1 MFLKDISMIYKR
13 SLLSSS
19 ILSIITTIIL
29 SGCNDN
35 SSKNTIDDNAYF
47 DTTNPPPIAI
57 KLPSTNGPTATLN
70 NVGEVSEP
78 IQAKDGEAVVYYV
91 AKSGTTR
98 SNNFANY
105 SLHIWNNDQCD
116 RAASNM
122 VNGAWD
128 NSQNTPTGVD
138 NLGPYWKINLKGG
151 KSNCINF
158 IVRDDN
164 LSNLLGGNVQLDF
177 TQIPDRTAS
186 YIVGDTK
193 AKDSRE
199 QAFIAMSGIANAE
212 AHLVGTNTLVWNG
225 ASGAAQVRMY
235 VSLKGDIKPN
245 DNYQYTADYIVL
257 KPATLTGQQQARFP
271 YLAGQQAYT
280 IPNDVDMRAIVKA
293 ENIVLAVDKK
303 GTVLAGTKVQSAGA
317 LDQLFA
323 SKAQSEQLG
332 STITDN
338 GVQFKLWAPTAQN
351 IVLVLFNN
359 EKKELGRLQMDF
371 DPQSGVWSSITDK
384 AKDGTYYR
392 YLVNVFHPVSGN
404 VEQYQVT
411 DPYSLSLA
419 MNSKYSQVVNLND
432 PRLKPEGWDEL
443 ARPRDQSNPSSFV
456 IYEAHV
462 RDFSAHDQS
471 TKEAYRGKF
480 KAFTQ
485 ADSIPVNHLKKLS
498 NNGVTHLHLL
508 PIFDIA
514 TINEDPQQVANID
527 QPFSQ
532 LCKVNPNVASSLFSG
547 DCSRDLTIAEVLARE
562 QNGDNEKNPKVQM
575 LNRLISET
583 DSFNWGYDPFHYT
596 APEGSYAT
604 NAEGKTRIL
613 EMREMI
619 KAVKQDI
626 KMNVV
631 MDVVYNHTNSAGPV
645 SETSVLDKIVPWY
658 YNRLNPITGAVE
670 NSTCCSNTAP
680 EHAMMAKLIKD
691 SLVVWS
697 RDYKI
702 DAFRFDLMGHHPL
715 AQMEDALHAVQAVDP
730 QTYFY
735 GEGWNFGEVAN
746 DRLFI
751 QATQAHLAGTGIG
764 SFSDRLRD
772 AVRGGGPFDGGNA
785 LRENQGFGNGAY
797 VQPNK
802 ISTTSKATAFHAA
815 DLVRLGMA
823 GNLKAFQFENAQ
835 GQRIRGDQLDYNG
848 QHAGYAKDPTEIQNY
863 VSKHDNQ
870 TLWDN
875 QQYKIPYGVSA
886 SQRVRMQAVSLATA
900 LLGQGVPFTQM
911 GSEILRSKS
920 MQRDSYDSG
929 DWYNNVDFTL
939 QDNNWNKGLPR
950 KDKDGDNYNIIEQ
963 VIDGSGANAKP
974 NSKEIQ
980 QMLDYYLD
988 LTNLRQSYPLIT
1000 LGKGFE
1006 VINRVAFHNT
1016 GVDQKP
1022 GLIVMTINNGN
1033 GLEDI
1038 DSTLDAMA
1046 IVINASPESQSVDIG
1061 VTGFEPSEKYKSD
1074 LAKGTTVE
1082 GTVLTVPA
1090 WTPAVF
1096 VMPRGNVRSQ
1106 GLPVLQ

>member
-1 MFLKDISMIYKR
+1 MIYKR

-47 DTTNPPPIAI
+47 DTTNPPQIAI

-98 SNNFANY
+98 SNNFAN
-105 SLHIWNNDQCD
+105 
-116 RAASNM
+116 
-122 VNGAWD
+122 
-128 NSQNTPTGVD
+128 
-138 NLGPYWKINLKGG
+138 
-151 KSNCINF
+151 
-158 IVRDDN
+158 
-164 LSNLLGGNVQLDF
+164 
-177 TQIPDRTAS
+177 
-186 YIVGDTK
+186 DTK

-212 AHLVGTNTLVWNG
+212 AHLIGTNTLVWNG

-527 QPFSQ
+527 QPFST

-751 QATQAHLAGTGIG
+751 QATQTHLAGTGIG

-802 ISTTSKATAFHAA
+802 ISTTSKATAFHAV
-815 DLVRLGMA
+815 DLVRLGMS

-848 QHAGYAKDPTEIQNY
+848 QPAGYAKDPTEIQNY

-988 LTNLRQSYPLIT
+988 LTNLRQIYPLIT
-1000 LGKGFE
+1000 LGTGFE

-1033 GLEDI
+1033 GVEDI

-1074 LAKGTTVE
+1074 LAKGTTVD

-1096 VMPRGNVRSQ
+1096 VMPR
-1106 GLPVLQ
+1106 

>member
-1 MFLKDISMIYKR
+1 MIFKR
-13 SLLSSS
+13 SLLASS
-19 ILSIITTIIL
+19 ILSIISTLII
-29 SGCNDN
+29 SGCND
-35 SSKNTIDDNAYF
+35 SSSSTVVDDNAYF
-47 DTTNPPPIAI
+47 DTTNPPKIAI
-57 KLPSTNGPTATLN
+57 ELPPTNGPIATLN
-70 NVGEVSEP
+70 RVGEVSEP
-78 IQAKDGEAVVYYV
+78 IQAQDGEAVVYYV

-105 SLHIWNNDQCD
+105 SLHIWNNEQCD
-116 RAASNM
+116 RAANNM
-122 VNGAWD
+122 VNGSWD
-128 NSQNTPTGVD
+128 NTQNLPVGVD
-138 NLGPYWKINLKGG
+138 NLGPYWKINLKDGNT
-151 KSNCINF
+151 NCINF
-158 IVRDDN
+158 ILRDDK
-164 LSNLLGGNVQLDF
+164 LADPLGGDIRLDF

-186 YIVGDTK
+186 YIAGDTK
-193 AKDSRE
+193 AKNSRE
-199 QAFIAMSGIANAE
+199 EAFIVMSGVANAE
-212 AHLVGTNTLVWNG
+212 AHLIGQNTLVWNG
-225 ASGAAQVRMY
+225 ASGANQVRMY
-235 VSLKGDIKPN
+235 VSLKGGIQPN
-245 DNYQYTADYIVL
+245 ESYQYTADYLVL
-257 KPATLTGQQQARFP
+257 EPTELTAQQEIRFP

-280 IPNDVDMRAIVKA
+280 IPNDIDMRSIVKA
-293 ENIVLAVDKK
+293 ENIVIAVDKQ
-303 GTVLAGTKVQSAGA
+303 GTVLAGTKVQSAGV

-323 SKAQSEQLG
+323 PKAQSEQLG
-332 STITDN
+332 STVTNN

-351 IVLVLFNN
+351 IVLVLFNDD
-359 EKKELGRLQMDF
+359 KKELGRLQMDF
-371 DPQSGVWSSITDK
+371 DSQSGVWSTITDK

-392 YLVNVFHPVSGN
+392 YLVNVYHPVSGN

-432 PRLKPEGWDEL
+432 STLKPEGWDEL
-443 ARPRDQSNPSSFV
+443 VRPRDQSNPSSFV

-485 ADSIPVNHLKKLS
+485 HDSVPVNHLKKLS
-498 NNGVTHLHLL
+498 DNGVTHLHLL
-508 PIFDIA
+508 PVFDIA
-514 TINEDPQQVANID
+514 TINEDPQQVANIN
-527 QPFSQ
+527 QPFSS
-532 LCKVNPNVASSLFSG
+532 LCKVNAKVASSLFSG
-547 DCSRDLTIAEVLARE
+547 DCNNNLTIAEVLARE
-562 QNGDNEKNPKVQM
+562 QNNDNEKSPKVQM
-575 LNRLISET
+575 LNQLISET

-613 EMREMI
+613 EMREMV

-631 MDVVYNHTNSAGPV
+631 MDVVYNHTNSAGPI

-715 AQMEDALHAVQAVDP
+715 AQMKDALVAVQAVDS

-751 QATQAHLAGTGIG
+751 QATQPHLAGTGIG

-802 ISTTSKATAFHAA
+802 MSTTSKESALHSA

-848 QHAGYAKDPTEIQNY
+848 QPAGYAKDPTEIQNY

-875 QQYKIPYGVSA
+875 QQYKIPYEVTA
-886 SQRVRMQAVSLATA
+886 NQRVRMQAVSLATA
-900 LLGQGVPFTQM
+900 MLGQGVPFTHM

-950 KDKDGDNYNIIEQ
+950 KDKDGDNYTIIEQ
-963 VIDGSGANAKP
+963 IIDGSGANAKP
-974 NSKEIQ
+974 NNQEIQ

-988 LTNLRQSYPLIT
+988 LANLRQRYPLIT
-1000 LGKGFE
+1000 LGTGTE
-1006 VINRVAFHNT
+1006 VIKRVAFHNT
-1016 GVDQKP
+1016 GTMQKP
-1022 GLIVMTINNGN
+1022 GLIVMTINNGK
-1033 GLEDI
+1033 GMQDI
-1038 DSTLDAMA
+1038 DPTLDAMA
-1046 IVINASPESQSVDIG
+1046 IVINASPDSQSFDIG
-1061 VTGFEPSEKYKSD
+1061 MTGLDLSDKYKSD
-1074 LAKGTTVE
+1074 LAKGAMVN
-1082 GTVLTVPA
+1082 GSVLTVPA

-1096 VMPRGNVRSQ
+1096 VMPRGNVRSS